1 MKENKKEPKGF
12 SPPALFLFRPSK
24 TERSMSHARSRAQ
37 RCCYCGEYA
46 HYELNHRLPF

>member
-24 TERSMSHARSRAQ
+24 TERSMSHAAGSSQ
-37 RCCYCGEYA
+37 RCCYCGEDTYQ
-46 HYELNHRLPF
+46 YLNHRLPF